1 MRFEKENGSFAAA
14 LKALEIGTGDLLTVS
29 SDIKTLLFRMSTEYN
44 VRGRSER
51 NAALNELIDTLQA
64 AVGTEGTLLFP
75 VFSWDWCRGKGF
87 DLRTTKGEVGT
98 LQNWVLEN
106 RPDFLRTRHP
116 MYSFMDPL
124 PRSVISIPT
133 EESTCCSMWNPTRP

>member
-14 LKALEIGTGDLLTVS
+14 LKSLEIGTGDLLTVS

-44 VRGRSER
+44 IRGKSER
-51 NAALNELIDTLQA
+51 NAALNELTDTLQA

-106 RPDFLRTRHP
+106 RPDFLRTSHP
-116 MYSFMDPL
+116 MY
-124 PRSVISIPT
+124 
-133 EESTCCSMWNPTRP
+133 

>member
-51 NAALNELIDTLQA
+51 NAALNELIGDPEKRRRFGNNGA
-64 AVGTEGTLLFP
+64 AVIPQYSSEAIIRQYTDIYRHFLECCFG
-75 VFSWDWCRGKGF
+75 GK
-87 DLRTTKGEVGT
+87 KG
-98 LQNWVLEN
+98 
-106 RPDFLRTRHP
+106 
-116 MYSFMDPL
+116 
-124 PRSVISIPT
+124 
-133 EESTCCSMWNPTRP
+133 